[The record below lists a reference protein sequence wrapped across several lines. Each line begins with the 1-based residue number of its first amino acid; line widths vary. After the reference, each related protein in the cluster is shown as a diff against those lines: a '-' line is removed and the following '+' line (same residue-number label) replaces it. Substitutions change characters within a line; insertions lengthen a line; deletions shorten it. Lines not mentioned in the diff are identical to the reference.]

1 MRKYYTEST
10 NGPNRERDFPSVSR
24 PNRDSGERES
34 TISGFPPLGWL
45 RPRSRVH
52 ADVVERGFWR
62 VRRNVF
68 LSSGQ
73 LGWSLGYVI
82 LRLAAAT
89 PAAAAILA

>member
-1 MRKYYTEST
+1 MALKST
-10 NGPNRERDFPSVSR
+10 RRQRRRFDH
-24 PNRDSGERES
+24 
-34 TISGFPPLGWL
+34 GWL